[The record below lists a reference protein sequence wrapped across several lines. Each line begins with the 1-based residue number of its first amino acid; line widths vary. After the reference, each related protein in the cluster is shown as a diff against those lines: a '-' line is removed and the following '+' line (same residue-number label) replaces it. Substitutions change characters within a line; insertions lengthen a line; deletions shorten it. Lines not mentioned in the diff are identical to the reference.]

1 MIDLADLRLAK
12 AIAGSDSLAAAARA
26 LNVTPSAVSQRLSVL
41 EAKLK
46 LRLVERGPGR
56 FGLTAEGEL
65 LAAEAVRILADIDG
79 LGSNLALRR
88 GQVTGPLVVIAPF
101 GFGRIHVAPLLG
113 AFAAR
118 HPGIVPTLTLTD
130 APRKAMGNDAW
141 DVLIHVG
148 RLPDLDLTYRR
159 LATNRRLLVASATYV
174 RSRGLP
180 ADPRD
185 LKQHTCGVVR
195 EDEAD
200 VSLWSLS
207 QRGKAAQTIRV
218 SPAFSSNDGEVVLQW
233 VLSGMGIAE
242 RSEWS
247 VSADLA
253 AKRLVRVL
261 PDWNLPDADIVAILN
276 PRTVR
281 TARAEAL
288 LQDLVAAFS
297 GKEWN

>member
-1 MIDLADLRLAK
+1 
-12 AIAGSDSLAAAARA
+12 
-26 LNVTPSAVSQRLSVL
+26 
-41 EAKLK
+41 
-46 LRLVERGPGR
+46 
-56 FGLTAEGEL
+56 
-65 LAAEAVRILADIDG
+65 
-79 LGSNLALRR
+79 
-88 GQVTGPLVVIAPF
+88 LVVIAPF

-118 HPGIVPTLTLTD
+118 HPGIVPTLMLTD

-159 LATNRRLLVASATYV
+159 LATNRRLLVASATYA